1 MGRRPAIASWT
12 LISTGLLMAAPLLAL
27 PLPLP
32 PPPPPLPEP
41 VLAPP
46 RGSEP
51 GPGPA
56 AIELSGGQLAI
67 QGRAQRA
74 RWRWIGDPDAPPR
87 QLWLPLEVL
96 QGQLGVSS
104 RSLGASGGLELE
116 WFGRRQLVAPE
127 GQRALGDEVALDAAP
142 LLAGSG
148 LVAIPRGD
156 LLELR
161 LPPPLLLGVRPSAAP
176 PGQRRVVLDLSG
188 PALLSREEGALVV
201 ALQSRPE
208 QRAGLEELGLR
219 GRQSGAGLKLASRSG
234 QTPTRILTLGE
245 PHRVVIDLP
254 GGPAAAG
261 GEATGATPLDPR
273 LQARLG
279 QQILWDRLVREVGGR
294 KVRINAI
301 RIDPAATDLE
311 LRPLSRGDGMEGLSS
326 LAGLARRQDALVAI
340 NGGFFNRIRRLPLGA
355 LRDRGAW
362 LSGPILN
369 RGAIGWERGRLPR
382 FGRLQLQEWVQDR
395 NGNRWSLM
403 VLNSGYVQRGISRYT
418 ADWGPAYRS
427 LSNGE
432 NAVLL
437 RQGVVRARYGPE
449 ALAAGI
455 PLAPGDALLVGRGG
469 FAVPWEEGDPL
480 VLESRPSSSL
490 GEASFVLGGGPLL
503 LAAGQPALDGAAEG
517 FGPAFLS
524 QGAPRTVIGSDGRQ
538 LWLLTLEGVEDD
550 GPTLAE
556 STLLLRQLGLRDA
569 LNLDGGSS
577 TGLVM
582 GGRHTVKGRGVVSA
596 VHNGLGLVPSVP
608 RSDGGGAGS

>member
-12 LISTGLLMAAPLLAL
+12 LISTGLLMAAPVLAL
-27 PLPLP
+27 PL
-32 PPPPPLPEP
+32 PPPPLPEP

-46 RGSEP
+46 RASEP

-56 AIELSGGQLAI
+56 AIGLSGGQLVI

-201 ALQSRPE
+201 VLQSRPE

-219 GRQSGAGLKLASRSG
+219 SRQSGAGLKLASRSG

-261 GEATGATPLDPR
+261 GEATGAPPLDPR

-369 RGAIGWERGRLPR
+369 RGAIGWEPRSLPR
-382 FGRLQLQEWVQDR
+382 FGRLRLQESLVDR
-395 NGNRWSLM
+395 SGREWPL
-403 VLNSGYVQRGISRYT
+403 VALNSGWVQRGLSRYT
-418 ADWGPAYRS
+418 TEWGGQYRP
-427 LSNGE
+427 LSGGE
-432 NAVLL
+432 
-437 RQGVVRARYGPE
+437 E
-449 ALAAGI
+449 ALRLRDGLVRERLDAARLQAGVA
-455 PLAPGDALLVGRGG
+455 LGEGEMLVVARGGALL
-469 FAVPWEEGDPL
+469 PWGEGESLGLRSVASDP
-480 VLESRPSSSL
+480 L
-490 GEASFVLGGGPLL
+490 GEASQVMGGGPLL
-503 LAAGQPALDGAAEG
+503 LQEGRIVLDGGREG
-517 FGPAFLS
+517 FSAAFLS
-524 QGAPRTVIGSDGRQ
+524 QGAPRTVIGSDGSR
-538 LWLLTLEGVEDD
+538 LWLLTLQGLD
-550 GPTLAE
+550 GAGPNLGETA
-556 STLLLRQLGLRDA
+556 TLLANLGLRDA

-582 GGRHTVKGRGVVSA
+582 GGTHTVKGRGVAGS
-596 VHNGLGLVPSVP
+596 VHNGLGLVLEG
-608 RSDGGGAGS
+608 DGGPGG